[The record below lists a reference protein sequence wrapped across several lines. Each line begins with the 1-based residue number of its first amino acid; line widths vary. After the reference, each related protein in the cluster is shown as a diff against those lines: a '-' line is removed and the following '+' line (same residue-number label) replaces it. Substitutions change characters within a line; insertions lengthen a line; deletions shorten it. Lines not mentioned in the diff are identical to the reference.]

1 MYKRNS
7 EGHSDPTASEAI
19 STISKEERQVHTLV
33 HLIKDVCNLA
43 GFKVVGRV
51 EFQHK
56 ESGRRYK

>member
-7 EGHSDPTASEAI
+7 EGYSDPTASEAI

-33 HLIKDVCNLA
+33 PLIKDVCNLA
-43 GFKVVGRV
+43 GFEVVGRV
-51 EFQHK
+51 EVQHK

>member
-7 EGHSDPTASEAI
+7 EGYSDPTASEAI
-19 STISKEERQVHTLV
+19 STISKEERQV